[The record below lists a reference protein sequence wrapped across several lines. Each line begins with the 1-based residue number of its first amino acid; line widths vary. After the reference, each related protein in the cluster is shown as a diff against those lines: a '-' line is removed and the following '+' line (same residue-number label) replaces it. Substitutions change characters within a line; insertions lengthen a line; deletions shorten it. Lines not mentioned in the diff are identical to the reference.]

1 LLTASFISANSGNI
15 GLIPALNDFTLAPI
29 VSINKMHT
37 SGYWTLTASSGITG
51 GTYTVSATCT
61 NMPGINSISGLRLL
75 RRNNSASAWSLAG
88 ISLAASG
95 SLSAPVIARSGL
107 STSGGEF
114 GLGSDSSINPL
125 PVKWLNVKA
134 RWEGS
139 DARLLWS
146 TSSEVNN
153 SHFEIEQSLDNS
165 TFRNLGTVK
174 GMGTTFS
181 TQQYSYTDY
190 SPLTNDNRQIY
201 YRIKQVDFDG
211 KYVYSKTVSVIS
223 NEEDNSVRFVIFPNP
238 TSGQLRLS
246 NTSNKLISYSIYS
259 MHGELISLGNS
270 VEPHS
275 TLLCKEELD
284 GGVYWVMITSERQQ
298 KPFRLVVIK

>member
-1 LLTASFISANSGNI
+1 
-15 GLIPALNDFTLAPI
+15 
-29 VSINKMHT
+29 
-37 SGYWTLTASSGITG
+37 
-51 GTYTVSATCT
+51 
-61 NMPGINSISGLRLL
+61 
-75 RRNNSASAWSLAG
+75 
-88 ISLAASG
+88 
-95 SLSAPVIARSGL
+95 
-107 STSGGEF
+107 
-114 GLGSDSSINPL
+114 
-125 PVKWLNVKA
+125 
-134 RWEGS
+134 
-139 DARLLWS
+139 
-146 TSSEVNN
+146 
-153 SHFEIEQSLDNS
+153 
-165 TFRNLGTVK
+165 
-174 GMGTTFS
+174 MGTTFS

-190 SPLTNDNRQIY
+190 SPLTNENRQIY

-270 VEPHS
+270 VEPNS